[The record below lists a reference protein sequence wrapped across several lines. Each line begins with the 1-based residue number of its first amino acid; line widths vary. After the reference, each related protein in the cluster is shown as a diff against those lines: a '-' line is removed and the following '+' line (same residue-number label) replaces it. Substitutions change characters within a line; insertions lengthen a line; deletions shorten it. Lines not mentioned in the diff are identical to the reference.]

1 MSNKLIYRVS
11 KTPPEPPAA
20 GAGPAEKGSPL
31 TYAEMDY
38 NWWILAND
46 KVDKEAGKGLSKND
60 FTDALKNKL
69 DGIAAGAT
77 AYSHPTGDGNL
88 HVPATGSGN
97 NGKVLKAGSTP
108 GSLSWG
114 SLDAAAVGLDKVANK
129 TEAEMAAGGPI
140 KAALDSKSNISHTH
154 SVPQVTGL
162 GTAAVQN
169 VGTAPTSIPLV
180 STVQQMITNSAP
192 YGQTR
197 SGTFIMT
204 KANNFIG
211 GVPNFVEQIV
221 PGGLEVGDVIE
232 IYIPSTGY
240 KKLHT
245 ISYVAGSNPG
255 ESWAAGVTVNAN
267 HVPAPGTS
275 NARGPLVLPVEAP
288 LGIQATV
295 KFISKWYNASVGV
308 GQGWV
313 NFSPSTSTGA
323 APVPLSNQEYRLFS
337 VEASGYN
344 VRYHNDTNRSIMVSF
359 AVSDS
364 VYGSAPPSVT
374 AYVDGFIAT
383 HLWDLWNGAH
393 SYSIIV
399 PPGSTYWIDR
409 GRNIHHGWL
418 ELR

>member
-11 KTPPEPPAA
+11 KTPPVPPTAVP
-20 GAGPAEKGSPL
+20 GPAEKGAPL

-69 DGIAAGAT
+69 EGVAAGAT
-77 AYSHPTGDGNL
+77 AYTHPTGDGNL

-97 NGKVLKAGSTP
+97 NGKVLKAGPTP

-114 SLDAAAVGLDKVANK
+114 NLDAAAVGLGNVANK
-129 TEAEMAAGGPI
+129 SEADLVAGGPI
-140 KAALDSKSNISHTH
+140 KTALDGKSNIAHTH
-154 SVPQVTGL
+154 SVSQVAGL
-162 GTAAVQN
+162 GTAAVEN
-169 VGTAPTSIPLV
+169 VGTTPASIPTV
-180 STVQQMITNSAP
+180 STVQQMITNSTP
-192 YGQTR
+192 YGKTI

-245 ISYVAGSNPG
+245 VSYVAGSNPG

-275 NARGPLVLPVEAP
+275 HTRGPLVLPINAP
-288 LGIQATV
+288 GGVSATV

-313 NFSPSTSTGA
+313 DFRPTTSTGA
-323 APVPLSNQEYRLFS
+323 APVPLANPEYRLFS
-337 VEASGYN
+337 VAASGYIVQYQN
-344 VRYHNDTNRSIMVSF
+344 VTNRSIMVSF
-359 AVSDS
+359 SVSDAVS
-364 VYGSAPPSVT
+364 GSAPPSVT

-383 HLWDLWNGAH
+383 HLWDVWNGAH

-409 GRNIHHGWL
+409 GRNTHHAWL